1 MSAAIPAA
9 GNSGGAASGGSAA
22 RGSAARGGGARAA
35 AVSLLVALAGCGL
48 QPVYSGG
55 SHGVA
60 AQGLADIA
68 IAPIPER
75 AGFLIHGELEQRMG
89 TTVEHPRY
97 RLEVELDDQILGFG
111 IRGDNSVTR
120 ERRTL
125 RARYKLVANATNE
138 VVLDATATSDAG
150 IDRVSSDYAV
160 VAAENT
166 ALERLTADVA
176 EQIVIRLARFAH
188 DGKMTA

>member
-1 MSAAIPAA
+1 MT
-9 GNSGGAASGGSAA
+9 GAALRHA
-22 RGSAARGGGARAA
+22 GARPRAPRA
-35 AVSLLVALAGCGL
+35 LLLAGALVAVLALPGCGL
-48 QPVYSGG
+48 QPVYAGG

-75 AGFLIHGELEQRMG
+75 AGFLLRGELEQRMG
-89 TTVEHPRY
+89 TTTEHPRY

-125 RARYKLVANATNE
+125 RARYKLVANATGDI
-138 VVLDATATSDAG
+138 VIDATASSDAG

-166 ALERLTADVA
+166 ALERLAQNLA

-188 DGKMTA
+188 EGKMPR

>member
-1 MSAAIPAA
+1 MIRRVSLAAV
-9 GNSGGAASGGSAA
+9 
-22 RGSAARGGGARAA
+22 AA
-35 AVSLLVALAGCGL
+35 ALALAGCGL

-55 SHGVA
+55 SRGVA
-60 AQGLADIA
+60 AAALSDIA
-68 IAPIPER
+68 VAPIPER
-75 AGFLIHGELEQRMG
+75 AGYLLRGELAQRMG
-89 TTVEHPRY
+89 EPGDHPRY
-97 RLEVELDDQILGFG
+97 RLQVELDDQILGFG

-125 RARYKLVANATNE
+125 RARYTLVAVATGA

-166 ALERLTADVA
+166 ALERL
-176 EQIVIRLARFAH
+176 
-188 DGKMTA
+188 

>member
-1 MSAAIPAA
+1 MRDLSPHAT
-9 GNSGGAASGGSAA
+9 A
-22 RGSAARGGGARAA
+22 RILLVARAA
-35 AVSLLVALAGCGL
+35 FLVVPLALAGCGL

-55 SHGVA
+55 SHSVA
-60 AQGLADIA
+60 AVGLTDIA
-68 IAPIPER
+68 IAPIANR
-75 AGFLIHGELEQRMG
+75 AGYLVTGELHARLG
-89 TTVEHPRY
+89 DTVDAPHY

-125 RARYKLVANATNE
+125 RARYKLVRITTGE
-138 VVLDATATSDAG
+138 VVVDATATSDAG

-166 ALERLTADVA
+166 ALERLSTDLAN
-176 EQIVIRLARFAH
+176 QIVLRLALFARS
-188 DGKMTA
+188 GGMAAQ